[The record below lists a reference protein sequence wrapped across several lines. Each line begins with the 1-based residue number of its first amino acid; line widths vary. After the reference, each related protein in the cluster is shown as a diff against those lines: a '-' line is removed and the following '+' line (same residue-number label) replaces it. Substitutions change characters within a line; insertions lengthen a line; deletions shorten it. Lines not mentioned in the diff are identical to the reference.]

1 MFKRFVL
8 SGLAATIL
16 LGTAGTASAGI
27 IASLTFNDPTGIIGP
42 NDSVPVWLTLTLGAN
57 SDPVVTDA
65 FSVVT
70 SPVPDWTANIWP
82 GLLRVPYFQN
92 DHFEIIVNEGYGCGQ
107 TFVVAGCTSGTPYNF
122 NFNFDPPAFVTPA
135 NLNLNPGNSY
145 TWLFGTFSP
154 SGGPVPVGT
163 YSFPYATVDFY
174 ISDLD
179 ILVLNGQLDPNGYP
193 EEIASVHI
201 ADTGVG
207 APFERTVV
215 PEPATWLFMISGLT
229 MAVGGAL
236 RRKLR

>member
-82 GLLRVPYFQN
+82 GLPGIPDLLN
-92 DHFEIIVNEGYGCGQ
+92 DHFQIIVNEGYGCGQ

-122 NFNFDPPAFVTPA
+122 NFNFDPPAFVAPA
-135 NLNLNPGNSY
+135 NLNLNPGDSY
-145 TWLFGTFSP
+145 TWLFGTFAP
-154 SGGPVPVGT
+154 SAGPVPAGT
-163 YSFPYATVDFY
+163 YSFPYASVDFY
-174 ISDLD
+174 VSDLD
-179 ILVLNGQLDPNGYP
+179 MLVLNGQLDPNGYP
-193 EEIASVHI
+193 QQIASVHL

-215 PEPATWLFMISGLT
+215 PEPTTWVFAISGLAMT
-229 MAVGGAL
+229 AVGAL
-236 RRKLR
+236 RRKRR